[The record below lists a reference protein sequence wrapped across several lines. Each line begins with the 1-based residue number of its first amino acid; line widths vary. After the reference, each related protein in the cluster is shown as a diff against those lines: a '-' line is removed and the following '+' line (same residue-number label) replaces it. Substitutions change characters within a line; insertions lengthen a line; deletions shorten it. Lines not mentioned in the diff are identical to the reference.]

1 MKNNKYDNMLFKH
14 KTKVINAD
22 FKYKI
27 KSKIYW
33 KSILKQYFPLIIIV
47 LLAIFILCWKN
58 VTNKVIKEQLPV
70 IENKYSIFSYNKIP
84 FLDNNIDTTIEI
96 LNKHQITDVFL
107 TMKSYDFE
115 FGIEYEHNYDF
126 YREKVGKLRH
136 NAINTYLLYD
146 SYVIMDDEITNVI
159 NYNKKIIRESQLI
172 KGVAFNFSSLI
183 LDDYMENP
191 VFEFKNLYNELKNN
205 YNYAKNNGIEFILLI
220 SDFDEE
226 IYLKDIDI
234 KLEEKEEIKSYIQSI
249 YKQCDKLII
258 KNYDKNNMIKNIEN
272 KYIHNKNII
281 NLTNIDVDN
290 DINNTYNMHDNP
302 FDDVKNKWDELLT
315 YYPNINFGYNS
326 LNGLLELNNIN
337 ENITFTLEDIDGNN
351 LDEEDMIIYI
361 KINYYY
367 FVVLNHNISLPKD
380 IEYKVNAI
388 GYDIHNMEKTSL
400 DNNKYNVK
408 LILKKQDF

>member
-33 KSILKQYFPLIIIV
+33 RSILKQYFPLIIIV
-47 LLAIFILCWKN
+47 LLAIFILWWKN

-70 IENKYSIFSYNKIP
+70 IENKYSIFSYNQIP

-107 TMKSYDFE
+107 TMESYDND
-115 FGIEYEHNYDF
+115 FGIEHKRNYDF

-146 SYVIMDDEITNVI
+146 SYAIIKNDIANVI
-159 NYNKKIIRESQLI
+159 NYNKRIIKESQLI
-172 KGVAFNFSSLI
+172 KGIAFNFSSLI

-191 VFEFKNLYNELKNN
+191 VFKFKYLYNELKNN

-258 KNYDKNNMIKNIEN
+258 KNHDKNNMIKNIEN

-351 LDEEDMIIYI
+351 FDEEDIRIYI
-361 KINYYY
+361 KINDYY
-367 FVVLNHNISLPKD
+367 FDVLNHNISLPKD
-380 IEYKVNAI
+380 IEYKVNVI

-408 LILKKQDF
+408 LILKKEDF